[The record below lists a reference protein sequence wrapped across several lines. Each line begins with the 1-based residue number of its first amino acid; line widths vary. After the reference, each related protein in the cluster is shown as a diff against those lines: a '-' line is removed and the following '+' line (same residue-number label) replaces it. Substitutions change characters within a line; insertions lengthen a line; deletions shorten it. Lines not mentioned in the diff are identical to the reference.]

1 MNTFFLLISSLPS
14 ICRYSCLVAIT
25 DIPFGFQSVR
35 SKLSSMFSQRPQNPG
50 AISTSSSISRVR
62 KRDYIFDDDDEDTG
76 GESSNS
82 MVDTNFKIPVVF

>member
-1 MNTFFLLISSLPS
+1 
-14 ICRYSCLVAIT
+14 
-25 DIPFGFQSVR
+25 
-35 SKLSSMFSQRPQNPG
+35 MFSQRPQNRG
-50 AISTSSSISRVR
+50 AISTSNSISRVR